1 MPTTPVSIDVT
12 RMYVRLV
19 KRRTDGFIEFEFAIG
34 EPDIYVEMIL
44 PSDAY
49 AAFCEINR
57 PEELPP
63 RDTLDESG
71 LGLSLSQAVKRLS

>member
-1 MPTTPVSIDVT
+1 MSDWLSEGQMVSSNSSS
-12 RMYVRLV
+12 R
-19 KRRTDGFIEFEFAIG
+19 IG